1 MKKPF
6 SLFILTLIAIAITL
20 VPQSVTPATAAD
32 SNPRLTFVEDNG
44 KYGYID
50 ETGKLVIEKKFEFA
64 APFSEGLAN
73 VKSGGK
79 WGFIDEKGEFV
90 IEPKY
95 DRTGPFREGLGYVAL
110 GGKSGFV
117 DKKGAVVI
125 KIEHDWVGAPSCG
138 MILFKRDGKCGY
150 LDLKGGVAIEP
161 KFKLSTDFFE
171 DAAFTK
177 DKDGFYYFDK
187 KGAELFAGKRFDEVS
202 NFADGLACV
211 AQKGKDGKK
220 YGFIDK
226 TGKFVIEPA
235 FLMPAYFSEG
245 LAFVVKDGKRSFIDK
260 TGKEAFPLDPKIC
273 DAVSFSEGLSCV
285 SSTDG
290 KTGFIDK
297 TGKFAIDMN
306 IEEKCYLG
314 FVNGLARLTYG
325 EGKNIKFMDRSG
337 KIVYGK
343 SDPAVQD
350 EGCRKMMHELSKAF
364 IASNPSTTFNEVTA
378 TTCVCLD
385 KQEYSVSE
393 LLKAGVL
400 KKEVKD
406 SLDNAIQVEK
416 CVCPLDPKSEY
427 VLRVLNPPIKDSDEL
442 VLTGAETVEIFC
454 PAHKKTLREIETEK
468 NSVFLI
474 NDLNFANPEGVYM
487 VRNSGKFGFI
497 SCTGEVL
504 QEPCFDSVQKLVDR
518 YRIVSYEGKMGMLD
532 NFGTTALDCE
542 YDSIG
547 IFFDDKPAVIV
558 KKGKKGLVSATGEV
572 VLEAV
577 YDNIG
582 SFSDGKAEASK
593 DGKTIWIDKQG
604 NEIQK

>member
-6 SLFILTLIAIAITL
+6 SLFILTIVAAALSLLT
-20 VPQSVTPATAAD
+20 PSVAPAAAD
-32 SNPRLTFVEDNG
+32 SNPRLTFVEENG

-50 ETGKLVIEKKFEFA
+50 ETGKVVIEKKFEAA

-79 WGFIDEKGEFV
+79 WGFIDARGEFV

-95 DRTGPFREGLGYVAL
+95 DRVGPFREGIAGVVL

-117 DKKGAVVI
+117 DKKGTVVV
-125 KIEHDWVGAPSCG
+125 KIEHDWVSTPSCG
-138 MILFKRDGKCGY
+138 MILFKRDGKYGY
-150 LDLKGGVAIEP
+150 LDFAGNVAIEP
-161 KFKLSTDFFE
+161 KFKLSTDFSE
-171 DAAFTK
+171 DAAYTK

-187 KGAELFAGKRFDEVS
+187 KGAELFAGKRYDEVS
-202 NFADGLACV
+202 NFADGLAC
-211 AQKGKDGKK
+211 AAKKEKDGKK

-235 FLMPAYFSEG
+235 FTMPAHFSEG
-245 LAFVVKDGKRSFIDK
+245 LAFVMKDGKRLFIDK

-273 DAVSFSEGLSCV
+273 EAAAFSEGLSCV
-285 SSTDG
+285 TSMDG

-297 TGKFAIDMN
+297 TGKFAIEMN
-306 IEEKCYLG
+306 IEEKCHLG
-314 FVNGLARLTYG
+314 FVNGLARLSYG
-325 EGKNIKFMDRSG
+325 DGKIVKFIDRSG
-337 KIVYGK
+337 KVVYGK
-343 SDPAVQD
+343 SDPAVQA
-350 EGCRKMMHELSKAF
+350 EGCRKMMQELSKAF
-364 IASNPSTTFNEVTA
+364 NASNPSTTFNEVTA

-393 LLKAGVL
+393 LLNSGVM

-406 SLDNAIQVEK
+406 FADNLIQVEK
-416 CVCPLDPKSEY
+416 CACPLDPKSEY
-427 VLRVLNPPIKDSDEL
+427 LLRIVNPPLADSNEL

-468 NSVFLI
+468 DSAYLI
-474 NDLNFANPEGVYM
+474 DDLKYANPEGVYM
-487 VRNSGKFGFI
+487 VRNAGKFGFV

-504 QEPCFDSVQKLVDR
+504 QEPCFDSVKKLNDG
-518 YRIVSYEGKMGMLD
+518 YRIVSYEGKLGMLD
-532 NFGTTALDCE
+532 NFANTALDCE

-547 IFFDDKPAVIV
+547 MFFKDEPAEIV
-558 KKGKKGLVSATGEV
+558 KKGKKGLVSSTGEI
-572 VLEAV
+572 VLEPV

-582 SFSDGKAEASK
+582 SFIDGKAEATK
-593 DGKTIWIDKQG
+593 NGKTIFIDKTG
-604 NEIQK
+604 NEIEK